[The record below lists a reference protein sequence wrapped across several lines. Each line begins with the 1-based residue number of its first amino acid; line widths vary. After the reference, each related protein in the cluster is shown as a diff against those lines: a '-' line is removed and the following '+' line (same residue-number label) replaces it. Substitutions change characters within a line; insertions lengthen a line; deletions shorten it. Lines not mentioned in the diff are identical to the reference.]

1 MSDYI
6 IEAVYRLY
14 PSTERTVG
22 EGEEIKCYDSAGDI
36 VPVSFPD
43 IQQEA
48 QDLEEQDIAQ
58 QETKAA
64 LRTSVINKIATNLT
78 SEEKAWLEENL

>member
-6 IEAVYRLY
+6 IEAIYRLY

-22 EGEEIKCYDSAGDI
+22 EGEEIKCYDSTGDI

-48 QDLEEQDIAQ
+48 QDREEQDIAQ
-58 QETKAA
+58 AEADKAAAISKLEALGLTKAD
-64 LRTSVINKIATNLT
+64 LT
-78 SEEKAWLEENL
+78 AILGS